1 LNKPTIIFII
11 NPHAGKGKQL
21 SKKRILSLWHDHEV
35 HFLERY
41 EGRDERVK
49 SYLSQGVK
57 DFVVAGGD
65 GTVND
70 LGRLLMHTDARLGIV
85 PLGSGNGLA
94 RDLGLPMEKEHAL
107 QVIRKGK
114 TRRIDVGLLNDR
126 PFFCTAGLGFDALCA
141 YDFAHTQH
149 SRGLWN
155 YIKIIFQNYFTY
167 RGSYARM
174 GGEEV
179 KYFSL
184 TFANAGQF
192 GNEAYIAPHAR
203 LDDGFLDCAL
213 ILPHPKYRFAELGF
227 HLMKKSLD
235 RFPYFKTHTFKS
247 MALENTGKLFVHIDG
262 ESVNLS
268 DHRIEVK
275 VAEKA
280 LNVFS
285 I

>member
-1 LNKPTIIFII
+1 MNKPTIIFII
-11 NPHAGKGKQL
+11 NPHAGKGKHL
-21 SKKRILSLWHDHEV
+21 SKNRILSLWHDHQV
-35 HFLERY
+35 VFLEDY

-49 SYLSQGVK
+49 AYLADGVK

-70 LGRLLMHTDARLGIV
+70 LGRLLMHTGARLGIV

-94 RDLGLPMEKEHAL
+94 RDLGLPMEVEHAL

-114 TRRIDVGLLNDR
+114 TRVIDVGILNSR

-141 YDFAHTQH
+141 YDFAHKKH

-155 YIKIIFQNYFTY
+155 YIKIIFENYFTY
-167 RGSYARM
+167 PGSTALM

-213 ILPHPKYRFAELGF
+213 ILPHPKFRFLELGLR
-227 HLMKKSLD
+227 LMRKTLD
-235 RFPYFKTHTFKS
+235 RFPYFKTHTFKTLS
-247 MALENTGKLFVHIDG
+247 LENTGQLYVHIDG

-268 DHRIEVK
+268 ENKIEVK

-280 LNVFS
+280 LNVYS